1 MIVALIRQVDQIGQ
15 ELSDLN
21 FPAVALLAT
30 SGVIGLIFILRWMV
44 KFQREFTNFYID
56 ENNKLRG
63 RIEDLEAEAISKTAE
78 ITAAARELLKYEREA
93 DARMRVLERTIDTH
107 EMTIATHQAT
117 ITALEDRLSGA
128 TG

>member
-15 ELSDLN
+15 ELSN